1 MPEAPGIVAPCV
13 QSFTIIPYMFTIKVI
28 IGIVKDSHGN
38 IYYTD
43 LKQIW
48 KIAQNGIKT
57 IVVNNVHS
65 HELFMDANDDLYGE
79 HVWYNGESL
88 DTWGYYTWC
97 LRHTGKLDTIIKP
110 TEGFLT
116 DYSFVR
122 DSIGN
127 MYWVERLTVSRFKM
141 KTTSGQV
148 VTLAAGKFKNIRW
161 MYARKNGIVYFIDL
175 TDLYKLENGNFT
187 LLAKNLHE
195 RLLFLNMVH

>member
-1 MPEAPGIVAPCV
+1 MKYFLILYSLFFISNSLSAHPG
-13 QSFTIIPYMFTIKVI
+13 

-48 KIAQNGIKT
+48 KIAQDGIKT

-110 TEGFLT
+110 IEGFLT
-116 DYSFVR
+116 DYSFE
-122 DSIGN
+122 IGRAH
-127 MYWVERLTVSRFKM
+127 V
-141 KTTSGQV
+141 
-148 VTLAAGKFKNIRW
+148 
-161 MYARKNGIVYFIDL
+161 
-175 TDLYKLENGNFT
+175 
-187 LLAKNLHE
+187 
-195 RLLFLNMVH
+195 